1 MTSQLRKGIIPDC
14 DRRWCPRRGL
24 STWPWTARYA
34 MSPEPAPARERL
46 SPRPLRPSLVQG
58 ARLGLAMGLAT
69 ICILGL
75 AYALG
80 LLLKRAGTS
89 PLWSILLAT
98 AGAIAAQ
105 VACAALAIRRIR
117 RAAPGSGSVPIG
129 AAPTADLRR
138 AAKLL
143 VLIVAPAVLGAAF
156 VALSGRPAGGDSRVA
171 LLAALGGVF
180 VGIVGVS
187 FFVLFVRRRANRR
200 SASGEK

>member
-1 MTSQLRKGIIPDC
+1 
-14 DRRWCPRRGL
+14 
-24 STWPWTARYA
+24 

-143 VLIVAPAVLGAAF
+143 VLIVAPAVLGSAF
-156 VALSGRPAGGDSRVA
+156 VALFGRPSGGESRVNLPVA
-171 LLAALGGVF
+171 ISGVCVGLA
-180 VGIVGVS
+180 GVS
-187 FFVLFVRRRANRR
+187 FFALSQRRR
-200 SASGEK
+200 SGSREK